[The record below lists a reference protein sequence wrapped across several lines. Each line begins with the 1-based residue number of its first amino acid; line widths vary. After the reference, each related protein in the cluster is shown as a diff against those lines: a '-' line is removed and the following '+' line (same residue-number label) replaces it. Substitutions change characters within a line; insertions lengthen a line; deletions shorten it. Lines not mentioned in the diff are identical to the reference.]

1 MSTSNSTEVKPM
13 NNPVRLFTALV
24 FGLAVAT
31 TAVAGGDPVAGRE
44 KSKVCAACHVEDG
57 NSPKP
62 AYQILGGQYAC
73 YLEQALVDYQTGDRQ
88 NAIMAG
94 LAAPL
99 TKADIQDL
107 AVYFA
112 EQSGDLFAVDL
123 D

>member
-44 KSKVCAACHVEDG
+44 KSKVCAACHGEDG
-57 NSPKP
+57 NSPNP
-62 AYQILGGQYAC
+62 AYPRLAGQYAS
-73 YLEQALVDYQTGDRQ
+73 YLEQALVDYQTGDRK